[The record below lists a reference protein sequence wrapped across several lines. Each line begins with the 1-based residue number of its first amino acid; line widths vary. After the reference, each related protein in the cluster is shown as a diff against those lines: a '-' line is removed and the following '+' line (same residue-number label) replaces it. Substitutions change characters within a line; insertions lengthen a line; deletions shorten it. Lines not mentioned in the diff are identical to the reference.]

1 MTLSRKRL
9 TATFLISFSLALL
22 FYGCQEGRTVGDP
35 LKTTP
40 QSLSIQRNSSMGQ
53 SVEKQGKNKPRLIVL
68 PLQPQESGAY
78 DGIGLGVHF
87 LLGNVVALHTRLKE
101 FWFGW
106 RVKKIFLEKEKLRT
120 YCRGGGVQLDISKL
134 GKEQGIR
141 YWLQGKVKQQ
151 GSKIQVALMLTDT
164 KGEHDEWSTEL
175 TLDPEDQLIGLRK
188 GFLAWLE
195 TCGLHLTDA
204 QAHKALWPEKTT
216 IEGLDLLGQALK
228 SFYLHSSWGDRSPLD
243 LDLFDRA
250 ISAAPASY
258 LAHDLKGWI
267 LYKNKDYQAADDS
280 FRSALKLNSNGLG
293 AMAGLMWC
301 AIYTNDKENAYKW
314 AMAKADL
321 RGESRDAAKA
331 SVARRIRKYS
341 K

>member
-1 MTLSRKRL
+1 
-9 TATFLISFSLALL
+9 
-22 FYGCQEGRTVGDP
+22 
-35 LKTTP
+35 
-40 QSLSIQRNSSMGQ
+40 MGQ
-53 SVEKQGKNKPRLIVL
+53 TAEVQYKSKPRLIVL
-68 PLQPQESGAY
+68 PFQPQESEAY
-78 DGIGLGVHF
+78 DGTGLGVHF
-87 LLGNVVALHTRLKE
+87 FLGNVVALHTGLKE

-106 RVKKIFLEKEKLRT
+106 RVKKIFLEKERLRV
-120 YCRGGGVQLDISKL
+120 YCRGEGLQLDISKL

-151 GSKIQVALMLTDT
+151 GGKIQVALILTDT
-164 KGEHDEWSTEL
+164 KGNPDEWSTEL
-175 TLDPEDQLIGLRK
+175 TLDPEDQLIGFRK

-195 TCGLHLTDA
+195 TCGLHLPES
-204 QAHKALWPEKTT
+204 QAAKALWPEKTT
-216 IEGLDLLGQALK
+216 IEGLDLLGRALK
-228 SFYLHSSWGDRSPLD
+228 TFYLHSSWGEKSPLD

-267 LYKNKDYQAADDS
+267 LYKNKDYQAADHS
-280 FRSALKLNSNGLG
+280 FRSAVKLNSNGLG

-301 AIYTNDKENAYKW
+301 AIYADDEEKAYKW

-321 RGESRDAAKA
+321 RGESRDTAKA
-331 SVARRIRKYS
+331 SVAKRISKYS

>member
-1 MTLSRKRL
+1 MSRRRTRL
-9 TATFLISFSLALL
+9 TATFLISFGLPFLS
-22 FYGCQEGRTVGDP
+22 YGCQEGRIVGDP
-35 LKTTP
+35 AKTSS

-53 SVEKQGKNKPRLIVL
+53 SVEKQSKIKSRLVVL
-68 PLQPQESGAY
+68 PFQPQESVAY

-87 LLGNVVALHTRLKE
+87 LLGNVVALHTGLKE

-106 RVKKIFLEKEKLRT
+106 RVKKIFLEKERLRA
-120 YCRGGGVQLDISKL
+120 YCRGEGLQLDTSKL
-134 GKEQGIR
+134 GKEQDIR
-141 YWLQGKVKQQ
+141 YWLQGSVRQR
-151 GSKIQVALMLTDT
+151 GSKIQVLLILADT
-164 KGEHDEWSTEL
+164 KGKRDGWSTEL
-175 TLDPEDQLIGLRK
+175 TLDPEDQLIGFRK

-195 TCGLHLTDA
+195 TCGLHLPDA
-204 QAHKALWPEKTT
+204 QATKALWPENTT
-216 IEGLDLLGQALK
+216 IEGLHFLGRALET
-228 SFYLHSSWGDRSPLD
+228 FYLHSSWGDKGPVNLKW
-243 LDLFDRA
+243 FNRA
-250 ISAAPASY
+250 VSAAPASY

-301 AIYTNDKENAYKW
+301 AIYTNDEEKAYKW

-331 SVARRIRKYS
+331 TVAKRISKYS

>member
-1 MTLSRKRL
+1 MSQSRIRL
-9 TATFLISFSLALL
+9 TAVFLIAFCLALL
-22 FYGCQEGRTVGDP
+22 PCGYEGGGNSRATE
-35 LKTTP
+35 
-40 QSLSIQRNSSMGQ
+40 QSIKKRGGS
-53 SVEKQGKNKPRLIVL
+53 KPRLIVL
-68 PLQPQESGAY
+68 PFQPQENGAN

-87 LLGNVVALHTRLKE
+87 LLGNVVALHTGLKE

-106 RVKKIFLEKEKLRT
+106 RVKKIFLERERLT
-120 YCRGGGVQLDISKL
+120 AYCHGEGLQLNISKL

-141 YWLQGKVKQQ
+141 YWLRGKVKQQ
-151 GSKIQVALMLTDT
+151 GSKIQVALILKDT
-164 KGEHDEWSTEL
+164 KGNPDEQSIEL
-175 TLDPEDQLIGLRK
+175 TLKPEDQLIGFRK
-188 GFLAWLE
+188 GFLDWLE
-195 TCGLHLTDA
+195 TCGLHLPDA
-204 QAHKALWPEKTT
+204 QAAKALWPEKTT

-228 SFYLHSSWGDRSPLD
+228 TFYLHSSWGDKSPLD

-258 LAHDLKGWI
+258 LAHDLKGWV
-267 LYKNKDYQAADDS
+267 LYKNKDYQAANDS

-301 AIYTNDKENAYKW
+301 AIYTNDEKKAYKW
-314 AMAKADL
+314 AMAKGDL

-331 SVARRIRKYS
+331 SVARRISKYS